1 MIKIEYNEYTKR
13 MIQTNIENRLRELN
27 KELENIAYHEMNLD
41 MGRKCLIISIISL
54 LVSLLSLTILIIIL
68 IR

>member
-27 KELENIAYHEMNLD
+27 QELENIAYHEMNLD

>member
-54 LVSLLSLTILIIIL
+54 LVSLLSLAILIIIL